1 MKEGEADIAGGSGPR
16 EGFLCLQ
23 KAGGCL
29 KAWGESGEREARR
42 MGVRWEEQ
50 VDELMWEK
58 YGALEEGSA
67 GKEGRW
73 RLSSGEQGGSWETSS
88 PRRS

>member
-29 KAWGESGEREARR
+29 KASGRVWRERGWKDGGEVG
-42 MGVRWEEQ
+42 
-50 VDELMWEK
+50 
-58 YGALEEGSA
+58 GA
-67 GKEGRW
+67 GR
-73 RLSSGEQGGSWETSS
+73 
-88 PRRS
+88 

>member
-29 KAWGESGEREARR
+29 KASGRVWREREAGR

-58 YGALEEGSA
+58 SGALEEGSA
-67 GKEGRW
+67 GKEGR
-73 RLSSGEQGGSWETSS
+73 
-88 PRRS
+88 